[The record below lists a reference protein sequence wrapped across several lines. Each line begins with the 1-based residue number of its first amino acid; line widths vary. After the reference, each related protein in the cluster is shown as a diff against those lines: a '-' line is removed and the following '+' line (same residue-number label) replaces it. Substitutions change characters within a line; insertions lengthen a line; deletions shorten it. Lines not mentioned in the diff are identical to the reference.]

1 MSRPPPVARSRRG
14 SATVVALFLLG
25 LVAAAMAVATTAA
38 VADLRRTRD
47 VATAAQL
54 RQLLLAGGLA
64 VADHARRW
72 PATAP
77 SGGWSVAVPV
87 DGFRLSVSV
96 DPGGSAAVV
105 TATGNGHRLEQRLS
119 LASGPGGWRVT
130 AAALDGR

>member
-1 MSRPPPVARSRRG
+1 MSGRTSRRG
-14 SATVVALFLLG
+14 SATVVAIFLLG

-54 RQLLLAGGLA
+54 RQMLLAGGLD

-77 SGGWSVAVPV
+77 AGGWPVPVPV
-87 DGFRLSVSV
+87 DGFGLTVHV
-96 DPGGSAAVV
+96 EPADVAAVV
-105 TATGNGHRLEQRLS
+105 TVTATGGGRRLSQRLS
-119 LASGPGGWRVT
+119 LARSQGGWQVT
-130 AAALDGR
+130 AATLAGG